1 MDRFAPLAAPGD
13 RTSAARLALLAAL
26 ALLPAACAPAR
37 PPHPRAA
44 EEVRRGYAHLAAG
57 DRERA
62 EVAFEHALE
71 MEPTFPEAQNGIGI
85 ALRLQ
90 GRLAPAR
97 GWWEAAAAAGLA
109 EAQSNLGEALAAEGR
124 EDAALE
130 AFAEALRFD
139 PDLLAPRLDRAR
151 LLLRR
156 GLAARGAERA
166 AWLALARRDLLHLVE
181 ARGDL
186 AEAHRDLG
194 YVAWAQGDAGFSAAS
209 YARAAEIAPGDPDAH
224 HGHCAALVL
233 LGRCAE
239 AAAAC
244 GRCLAAD
251 PLHPRCRTSLAGAR
265 ACVAPPPGDGK
276 TNGAPLR
283 GAPSTSAGSFSGDR

>member
-1 MDRFAPLAAPGD
+1 MDATRALADPGD
-13 RTSAARLALLAAL
+13 RTPAAPLALLAAL
-26 ALLPAACAPAR
+26 AVLPAACAPAR
-37 PPHPRAA
+37 PPHPRAV

-62 EVAFEHALE
+62 EIAFEHSLE
-71 MEPTFPEAQNGIGI
+71 IEPSLPEAQNGMGI
-85 ALRLQ
+85 ALRLE
-90 GRLAPAR
+90 GRTGAAR
-97 GWWEAAAAAGLA
+97 AWWEAAAAAGLA
-109 EAQSNLGEALAAEGR
+109 EARTNLGEALAADGR

-139 PDLLAPRLDRAR
+139 PDLPAPRLDRAR

-156 GLAARGAERA
+156 GLATRGGERA

-181 ARGDL
+181 AHGDL

-194 YVAWAQGDAGFSAAS
+194 YVAWAQGDAALSAAS
-209 YARAAEIAPGDPDAH
+209 YGRAAEVAAGDADAH

-244 GRCLAAD
+244 RRCLAVD
-251 PLHPRCRTSLAGAR
+251 PLHARCRTSLAGAR
-265 ACVAPPPGDGK
+265 ACAARPAAPGK

-283 GAPSTSAGSFSGDR
+283 GAPSTSLGSCSGDR